1 MDSEKNEG
9 LVEDLA
15 EDLGISEANGDV
27 GYDDEELGEMME
39 DAVQDSGRKGLDPDA
54 ILDTLVPESI
64 DWRSTVRRFPGI
76 SVAGVAL
83 VGYLVGR
90 TKGRVI
96 ITGLT
101 AALSSAMMNQLSDV
115 FEGDFFDF

>member
-1 MDSEKNEG
+1 MASETTEGVGAELPADPALEDSEYDSGDEG
-9 LVEDLA
+9 LDEIVEEKA
-15 EDLGISEANGDV
+15 EG
-27 GYDDEELGEMME
+27 
-39 DAVQDSGRKGLDPDA
+39 SGRKGLDPDA

-64 DWRSTVRRFPGI
+64 DWRSTVRRFPGF

-115 FEGDFFDF
+115 FDGDFFEF